1 MRRFA
6 LGCLIAGAGFFC
18 GNILWAQSTLEALQ
32 QELNEAKQ
40 AHQDVTAQSLANFF
54 AQIDPAMASP
64 DAAVALYQQA
74 GGALPDPSPVITQ
87 NEDETATEKTARLA
101 YDQANIS
108 RMGVVLQLQCG
119 LMHYAALFVVK
130 PAQTGLQDQWVDW
143 LKTAAQ
149 TYPQTAVPQAPG
161 DPVPDP
167 HKKKGKDNDPKPH
180 LFDPTDLKGKAMKDT
195 LISKFL
201 AFNAWAD
208 KDPGGW
214 SVHDLP
220 RLYRTNVLEPLR
232 ATPTTA
238 TLAAWDAYIAMANTD
253 ENDNNQWN
261 QVDFPPLQFDRASDD
276 YLVTP
281 NTEKLEGLVNLI
293 KANPTNPHADDW
305 IARVSQFMGDYRSRH
320 GGAPAPQ
327 SPSTSAAPSAANPN
341 IVVTT
346 QQQGDATIITTQH
359 TNSAPVSP
367 AAH

>member
-1 MRRFA
+1 MKRFA
-6 LGCLIAGAGFFC
+6 LGWLITGLVFFQ
-18 GNILWAQSTLEALQ
+18 GNIVSAQSTLEALQ

-87 NEDETATEKTARLA
+87 NEDETATEKAARLA

-108 RMGVVLQLQCG
+108 RMGVVLQLECG

-130 PAQTGLQDQWVDW
+130 PDQAGLQDQWVDW
-143 LKTAAQ
+143 LKSAAQ
-149 TYPQTAVPQAPG
+149 TYPQTAAPQAPINPAPA
-161 DPVPDP
+161 DL
-167 HKKKGKDNDPKPH
+167 HKKKGRDSDPKPQ
-180 LFDPTDLKGKAMKDT
+180 LYDPTDLKGKAMKDT

-208 KDPGGW
+208 KEQGGW

-220 RLYRTNVLEPLR
+220 QLYRTNVLEPLR
-232 ATPTTA
+232 TTPTPA
-238 TLAAWDAYIAMANTD
+238 TLSAWNAYIAMANAD
-253 ENDNNQWN
+253 EKDNDQWN
-261 QVDFPPLQFDRASDD
+261 QVDFPPLQFDRACDD
-276 YLVTP
+276 YLVSP

-305 IARVSQFMGDYRSRH
+305 IARVSQFMSDYRSRH
-320 GGAPAPQ
+320 GGAAPQ
-327 SPSTSAAPSAANPN
+327 SPSTVVAPSAANPN
-341 IVVTT
+341 VVVTT

>member
-6 LGCLIAGAGFFC
+6 LAGVMTGGVFFQ
-18 GNILWAQSTLEALQ
+18 GNIVRAQSTLEALQ

-54 AQIDPAMASP
+54 AQVDPAMASP
-64 DAAVALYQQA
+64 DAAVALYQLA

-87 NEDETATEKTARLA
+87 NEDETATEKAARLA
-101 YDQANIS
+101 YDQANVS

-130 PAQTGLQDQWVDW
+130 PDQTGLQNQWVDW
-143 LKTAAQ
+143 LNAAAQ
-149 TYPQTAVPQAPG
+149 IYPQTAMPQPPS
-161 DPVPDP
+161 DPVPDL
-167 HKKKGKDNDPKPH
+167 HKKKSKDNDPKPH
-180 LFDPTDLKGKAMKDT
+180 LFDPSDLKGKAMKDT

-201 AFNAWAD
+201 AFKAWAD
-208 KDPGGW
+208 KEQGGW

-232 ATPTTA
+232 TAPTPA
-238 TLAAWDAYIAMANTD
+238 TLSAWDAYIAMANAD
-253 ENDNNQWN
+253 EKDNNQWN

-281 NTEKLEGLVNLI
+281 STEKLEGLVNLI

-305 IARVSQFMGDYRSRH
+305 IARVSQFMSDYRAHH

-327 SPSTSAAPSAANPN
+327 GPSTTATPSAANPSV
-341 IVVTT
+341 VVTT

-367 AAH
+367 SAH